1 MSIRAQVVGK
11 QRPRRCCCLRAQA
24 AVKSISNW
32 GNVFVPQSVREGR
45 WRGTLK
51 SYHLQHPRQNLLPEG
66 QSRAPGYLSQS
77 CQRWYSPCWPAA
89 PGSLMAAAAAPAQA
103 LRGPHCSFLRVLQAQ
118 LTLATGQVK
127 GAWKRPVGQ
136 WECTTGK
143 DMLEEVSR

>member
-1 MSIRAQVVGK
+1 MEGDTKIL
-11 QRPRRCCCLRAQA
+11 PPA
-24 AVKSISNW
+24 ASKTKS
-32 GNVFVPQSVREGR
+32 PA
-45 WRGTLK
+45 RGTKQGPWIFIPELPTLVL
-51 SYHLQHPRQNLLPEG
+51 SLLT
-66 QSRAPGYLSQS
+66 
-77 CQRWYSPCWPAA
+77 AA